1 VTALVYGFI
10 RAASS
15 GWGDHLGLAAFA
27 AAALLLVLFGLT
39 ETRARQPITPL
50 RLFTDVSR
58 AGSFIA
64 RLLLIA
70 GMFGVFF
77 FLTQFLQ
84 KVMGFSPLR
93 AGVAF
98 LPLTAALFGLSR
110 TAPRLMPRLGAK
122 PLMIIGMLPAIVSL
136 AWLSRVSPATGYWS
150 GVFGPM
156 MLLGIGMG
164 LVFVPLTTASL
175 AGVAPADSGAASSM
189 VNVMQQVG
197 GALGLAV
204 LVAVFGTAS
213 RNAQQHPLPG
223 LAAAAQ
229 VQHVLAHGMAAAF
242 GLAAIFNVASL
253 LVIVALIR
261 ARKLAPQRA
270 EVREEE
276 PAIASS

>member
-1 VTALVYGFI
+1 VYGFV
-10 RAASS
+10 RAAAS
-15 GWGDHLGLAAFA
+15 GWGDHLTVAAFGA
-27 AAALLLVLFGLT
+27 AAVLLAGFLVI
-39 ETRARQPITPL
+39 ESRARQPITPL
-50 RLFTDVSR
+50 RLFADASR
-58 AGSFIA
+58 SGSFAA
-64 RLLLIA
+64 RLLLLA

-98 LPLTAALFGLSR
+98 LPLTAALFGMSR

-122 PLMIIGMLPAIVSL
+122 PLMIAGMVPAIISL

-213 RNAQQHPLPG
+213 RNAGRHPLPD
-223 LAAAAQ
+223 LTAAAQ
-229 VQHVLAHGMAAAF
+229 AQHVLAHGMASAF
-242 GLAAIFNVASL
+242 ALAAIFNLASL
-253 LVIVALIR
+253 AVIVALIR
-261 ARKLAPQRA
+261 TRKLAPQRA
-270 EVREEE
+270 EVRDEE
-276 PAIASS
+276 PAIASN